1 MIALIQ
7 KLAKWIGAPSVKVG
21 VVRFTLHLVDVN
33 PTDGDLRVGLSVS
46 WK

>member
-1 MIALIQ
+1 MTLIQ
-7 KLAKWIGAPSVKVG
+7 KIAKWLGAPSVKVG
-21 VVRFTLHLVDVN
+21 IFTLKLHLVDID